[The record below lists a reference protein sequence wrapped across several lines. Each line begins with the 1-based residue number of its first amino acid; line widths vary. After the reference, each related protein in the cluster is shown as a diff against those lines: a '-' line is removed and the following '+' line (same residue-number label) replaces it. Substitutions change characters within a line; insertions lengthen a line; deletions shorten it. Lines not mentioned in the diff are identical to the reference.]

1 MDSLSER
8 RKSLLYI
15 VITAVLW
22 STSGV
27 LIKMLTWGPI
37 AILAGRSIFSS
48 VLFLAYLRRFP
59 TKWTRWK
66 ITAAVAYIAT
76 QFLFITA
83 TKLTTAANAIFL
95 QYTAPIY
102 VIFLAFWFLH
112 EKPSR
117 ADWAS
122 TVVIFLGMLLFFG
135 DKLSANGI
143 YGNILAILSG
153 ISLALMMIS
162 LRAQKDGVPAES
174 FLIANIFSAVIG
186 FAFILKEAWT
196 INNWLIIL
204 FLGLVQIGLSNLL
217 FSKAIKHVPALEANL
232 VSTLEPVLNP
242 VWVFLFLGESMG
254 VSALIG
260 GLVVLGGVVFSA
272 VSSAHAAK
280 ESEKAAAFSD
290 HN

>member
-1 MDSLSER
+1 MNSLSER
-8 RKSLLYI
+8 RKALLFI

-27 LIKMLTWGPI
+27 LIKTITWQPL

-48 VLFLAYLRRFP
+48 IVFLAYLRRFP
-59 TKWTRWK
+59 TKWTRWQ
-66 ITAAVAYIAT
+66 IIASVAYIAT
-76 QFLFITA
+76 QLLFITA

-122 TVVIFLGMLLFFG
+122 MVVIFLGMLLFFG
-135 DKLSANGI
+135 DKLSTDGI

-153 ISLALMMIS
+153 VALALMMVA
-162 LRAQKDGVPAES
+162 LRAQKDGIPAKS
-174 FLIANIFSAVIG
+174 FLIANLFSAVVG
-186 FAFILKEAWT
+186 FPFVLKEAWT
-196 INNWLIIL
+196 INHWLIIL
-204 FLGLVQIGLSNLL
+204 FLGLVQIGLANLL

-254 VSALIG
+254 PSALIG
-260 GLVVLGGVVFSA
+260 GLVVLGGVIFSA
-272 VSSAHAAK
+272 VSSARAGK
-280 ESEKAAAFSD
+280 EGG
-290 HN
+290 

>member
-1 MDSLSER
+1 M
-8 RKSLLYI
+8 
-15 VITAVLW
+15 
-22 STSGV
+22 
-27 LIKMLTWGPI
+27 

-48 VLFLAYLRRFP
+48 IVFLAYLRRFP
-59 TKWTRWK
+59 TKWTRWQ
-66 ITAAVAYIAT
+66 ITASVAYIAT
-76 QFLFITA
+76 QLLFITA

-102 VIFLAFWFLH
+102 VILLAFWFLH

-117 ADWAS
+117 TDWIS
-122 TVVIFLGMLLFFG
+122 MFVIFLGLLLFFG
-135 DKLSANGI
+135 DKLSINGI
-143 YGNILAILSG
+143 YGNILAMVSG
-153 ISLALMMIS
+153 IALAFMMVS
-162 LRAQKDGVPAES
+162 LRAQKDGIPAES
-174 FLIANIFSAVIG
+174 FLIANLFSAVIG
-186 FAFILKEAWT
+186 FPFILKEAWT
-196 INNWLIIL
+196 INNWLTIL

-260 GLVVLGGVVFSA
+260 GLIVLGGVVFSA
-272 VSSAHAAK
+272 VSSARAAK
-280 ESEKAAAFSD
+280 EPEKAAALSG